1 MTVFKKKFYNF
12 ILILPLL
19 FFIDRLSKI
28 IILNYFETSLETYIK
43 ITSFLNLV
51 LVWNSGVGFGL
62 FSFEENIAY
71 NIITFFVLLVIILIF
86 YLSLKTNNIK
96 FYFYLIIIGGAL
108 GNFFD
113 RILYSAVPDFIDFH
127 IGNFH
132 WFVFNIADIF
142 ITVGIICLIIAEIML
157 NKEINEK

>member
-28 IILNYFETSLETYIK
+28 LILNYFETSLQTYIK

-62 FSFEENIAY
+62 FSFEENFAY

-142 ITVGIICLIIAEIML
+142 ISVGIICLIIAEIIL

>member
-1 MTVFKKKFYNF
+1 MTVFKKKFYSF

-62 FSFEENIAY
+62 LSFEENIVY

-86 YLSLKTNNIK
+86 YLSLKTNDIK

>member
-62 FSFEENIAY
+62 LSFEENIVY

-86 YLSLKTNNIK
+86 YLSLKTNDIK

>member
-1 MTVFKKKFYNF
+1 MAFFKKKFFN
-12 ILILPLL
+12 IIIVLPLL
-19 FFIDRLSKI
+19 FLVDRLSKNF
-28 IILNYFETSLETYIK
+28 ILDFFENSLTTYIK
-43 ITSFLNLV
+43 LTSFLNIV
-51 LVWNSGVGFGL
+51 LVWNSGIGFGL
-62 FSFEENIAY
+62 FSFEENLTY
-71 NIITFFVLLVIILIF
+71 NIITFLVLLVILLIF
-86 YLSLKTNNIK
+86 YLALRANDIR

-142 ITVGIICLIIAEIML
+142 ISIGIICLIVAELIFDKIK
-157 NKEINEK
+157 NDK

>member
-1 MTVFKKKFYNF
+1 MTVFKKKFYSF

-62 FSFEENIAY
+62 LSFEENIVY

-86 YLSLKTNNIK
+86 YLSLKANDIK

>member
-28 IILNYFETSLETYIK
+28 LILNYFETSLQTYIK

-62 FSFEENIAY
+62 FSCEENFAY

-142 ITVGIICLIIAEIML
+142 ISVGIICLIIAEIIL

>member
-86 YLSLKTNNIK
+86 YLSLKANDIK

>member
-1 MTVFKKKFYNF
+1 MAFFKKKIFN
-12 ILILPLL
+12 IIIVLPLL
-19 FFIDRLSKI
+19 FLVDRLSKNF
-28 IILNYFETSLETYIK
+28 ILDFFENSLTTYIK
-43 ITSFLNLV
+43 LTSFLNIV
-51 LVWNSGVGFGL
+51 LVWNSGIGFGL
-62 FSFEENIAY
+62 FSFEENLTY
-71 NIITFFVLLVIILIF
+71 NIITFLVLLVILLIF
-86 YLSLKTNNIK
+86 YLALRANDIR

-142 ITVGIICLIIAEIML
+142 ISIGIICLIVAELIFDKIK
-157 NKEINEK
+157 NDK

>member
-1 MTVFKKKFYNF
+1 M
-12 ILILPLL
+12 
-19 FFIDRLSKI
+19 
-28 IILNYFETSLETYIK
+28 
-43 ITSFLNLV
+43 
-51 LVWNSGVGFGL
+51 
-62 FSFEENIAY
+62 
-71 NIITFFVLLVIILIF
+71 LVIILIF
-86 YLSLKTNNIK
+86 YLSLKTNDIK

>member
-1 MTVFKKKFYNF
+1 MTVFKKKFYSF

-62 FSFEENIAY
+62 LSFEENIAY

-86 YLSLKTNNIK
+86 YLSLKANDIK

>member
-86 YLSLKTNNIK
+86 YLSLKTNDIK

>member
-1 MTVFKKKFYNF
+1 MTVFKKKFYSF

-86 YLSLKTNNIK
+86 YLSLKANDIK

>member
-1 MTVFKKKFYNF
+1 MTVFKKKFYSF

-86 YLSLKTNNIK
+86 YLSLKTNDIK

-113 RILYSAVPDFIDFH
+113 RIYFKAVPDFIDLHFK
-127 IGNFH
+127 NFH
-132 WFVFNIADIF
+132 WFTFNIADIF
-142 ITVGIICLIIAEIML
+142 ITIGLIFML
-157 NKEINEK
+157 AHAFINKKNEKN

>member
-62 FSFEENIAY
+62 LSFEENIVY

-86 YLSLKTNNIK
+86 YLSLKANDIK